1 LVGDEQPKPRTKGKM
16 PQYKVCLAFAE
27 LADVALDDFAVAII
41 TGLTDN
47 LSYPTP
53 PVTVVQ
59 LATLKST
66 FEDATVAAAT
76 RCGRAATAS
85 EKRSARR
92 ACPRSSQKRRLR
104 RGHLQQRSSDPSQLM
119 VRSCIA
125 QRDVKVRR
133 LTAGL

>member
-1 LVGDEQPKPRTKGKM
+1 M

-47 LSYPTP
+47 PRYPTP
-53 PVTVVQ
+53 PVTVAQ

-76 RCGRAATAS
+76 RRGRAATAAKNAARDALVLALRKNAAYVEVTCNNDLPTLLS
-85 EKRSARR
+85 SWFEAASHSA
-92 ACPRSSQKRRLR
+92 
-104 RGHLQQRSSDPSQLM
+104 
-119 VRSCIA
+119 
-125 QRDVKVRR
+125 
-133 LTAGL
+133 T

>member
-47 LSYPTP
+47 TSYPTP
-53 PVTVVQ
+53 PVTVAQ

-76 RCGRAATAS
+76 RCGRAATAAKNAARDALVLALRKNAAYVEVTCNNDLPTLLS
-85 EKRSARR
+85 SWFEAASHSA
-92 ACPRSSQKRRLR
+92 
-104 RGHLQQRSSDPSQLM
+104 
-119 VRSCIA
+119 
-125 QRDVKVRR
+125 
-133 LTAGL
+133 T